1 MVIKVNHSQAGG
13 FAPLPVGEYE
23 CIIDGATYKR
33 ASTGSDMVA
42 MKVKVRGDVPN
53 QQGAG
58 RVIFNNLVFNEKT
71 AGMVQSFF
79 KAVGIPDGH
88 EFNSYEE
95 IAQWITGKPIRAKLG
110 IREYNGNEN
119 NEIKFV
125 LAPKAGAPAP
135 DLSQATD
142 PFAGGPNL
150 TPPVTADPFATG
162 AYTPPADVT
171 EDDMPF

>member
-1 MVIKVNHSQAGG
+1 MVIKVNHNQAGG
-13 FAPLPVGEYE
+13 FGPLPVGEYE
-23 CIIDGATYKR
+23 CIIDGAVYKR

-42 MKVKVRGDVPN
+42 MKLKVRGDVPN

-71 AGMVQSFF
+71 AGMVQGFF

-110 IREYNGNEN
+110 IREYNGQEN
-119 NEIKFV
+119 NEVKYV
-125 LAPKAGAPAP
+125 KEPQAGAPAP
-135 DLSQATD
+135 DLSQAKD
-142 PFAGGPNL
+142 PFANGPVA
-150 TPPVTADPFATG
+150 TPPASQDPFAQG
-162 AYTPPADVT
+162 VYAPPAEIS